1 MQVLKTYYNDSQM
14 TDSNSLVNALMEK
27 PEELSPIITHLAGRE
42 EKKFPLSF
50 LTEGVGNTRS
60 INRFEYEYRVKTHEV
75 NVRPVVRAGGSA
87 AGADPANV
95 TVGGNGTPFTV
106 VFPDKWFIFPYTLV
120 SQTGKLARIMAEP
133 VQVSEGFEY
142 TLQQVEP
149 GAAGLSADADGTG
162 DLAVGALWGMLY
174 ANVGLDFSRGNASNW
189 TAPGMVRSKI
199 GTIRKSYQFSGNAK
213 DYVAEFELPLKEGS
227 STKLWMD
234 YEEYRHMLK
243 FKEECEMY
251 YWYGQR
257 THDDAGRTTMVDENG
272 QPVIS
277 GPGLFEQIINK
288 DTYSTLTQQK
298 IEDTIGDLFY
308 GMTDATDKQVTLFTG
323 VGGARE
329 FDKAM
334 RNYYS
339 SGTGTGS
346 AGANRSYLT
355 TSESKFITGSG
366 RNLGITGYF
375 TSYDHIDGHT
385 VNVVKVPL
393 FDHGPVAQ
401 ASKKHP
407 ETGLPLESYR
417 MTFVDQSSYDGENNL
432 QMINKKGREMLRWCV
447 AGSVVPK
454 GFAETDTRASD
465 VDGASVHML
474 KTAGIL
480 LRRFDTSLDLTCT
493 AS

>member
-1 MQVLKTYYNDSQM
+1 MALMQVLKTYYNDSQM

-27 PEELSPIITHLAGRE
+27 PAELSPIITHLAGRE

-50 LTEGVGNTRS
+50 LTEGVGNTKS
-60 INRFEYEYRVKTHEV
+60 IDRYEYEYRVKTHEV
-75 NVRPVVRAGGSA
+75 NVRPVIAATGTGAGGSTF
-87 AGADPANV
+87 N
-95 TVGGNGTPFTV
+95 V
-106 VFPDKWFIFPYTLV
+106 VFPDRWFVFPYTLV
-120 SQTGKLARIMAEP
+120 SESGVLARIMEEP
-133 VQVSEGFEY
+133 VQVSNGYRY
-142 TLQQVEP
+142 TLKFVSPDAAAMTEDAGDVLP
-149 GAAGLSADADGTG
+149 GAM
-162 DLAVGALWGMLY
+162 WGMLY
-174 ANVGLDFSRGNASNW
+174 ANVGIDFSRGNASNW
-189 TAPGMVRSKI
+189 SAPGLVRSKI

-213 DYVAEFELPLKEGS
+213 DYVAEFELPMKEGKT
-227 STKLWMD
+227 TKMWMD

-257 THDDAGRTTMVDENG
+257 TYSNDGTNRMTDENG

-288 DTYSTLTQQK
+288 DTYSTLTQKK
-298 IEDTIGDLFY
+298 IEDVIGDLFY

-323 VGGARE
+323 IGGARE

-334 RNYYS
+334 RNYYA
-339 SGTGTGS
+339 SGVGTSTGIT
-346 AGANRSYLT
+346 AGQRGYLT
-355 TSESKFITGSG
+355 STESKFITGSG
-366 RNLGITGYF
+366 RSLGISGYF
-375 TSYDHIDGHT
+375 TSYDHVDGHT

-401 ASKKHP
+401 ASKRHP
-407 ETGLPLESYR
+407 DTGLPLESYR
-417 MTFVDQSSYDGENNL
+417 MVFVDQSTYDGQNNL
-432 QMINKKGREMLRWCV
+432 QMINKKGREMLRWAV
-447 AGSVVPK
+447 AGSVVPN
-454 GFAETDTRASD
+454 GFTQTDTRASD
-465 VDGASVHML
+465 IDGASVHML

>member
-1 MQVLKTYYNDSQM
+1 MALTQVLKTYYNDQQM
-14 TDSNSLVNALMEK
+14 TDTNSLVNALMEK

-50 LTEGVGNTRS
+50 LTEGVGNTKS
-60 INRFEYEYRVKTHEV
+60 IDRFEYEYRVKTHEV
-75 NVRPVVRAGGSA
+75 NVRPVVSGPSGTAGAGGQ
-87 AGADPANV
+87 V
-95 TVGGNGTPFTV
+95 FKLT
-106 VFPDKWFIFPYTLV
+106 FPDKWFIFPYTLV
-120 SQTGKLARIMAEP
+120 SQSGVLARIMEQP
-133 VQVSEGFEY
+133 VPVAGGYEYSLKLVSPD
-142 TLQQVEP
+142 QASMP
-149 GAAGLSADADGTG
+149 AADMAAG
-162 DLAVGALWGMLY
+162 ALFGMLY
-174 ANVGLDFSRGNASNW
+174 ANVGIDFSRGNASNW
-189 TAPGMVRSKI
+189 TAPGLVRSKI
-199 GTIRKSYQFSGNAK
+199 GTVRKSYHFAGNAK
-213 DYVAEFELPLKEGS
+213 DYVAQFELPTKEGS

-251 YWYGQR
+251 YWYGQK
-257 THDDAGRTTMVDENG
+257 TYGSNGVNEMLDENG
-272 QPVIS
+272 QPVLA

-288 DTYSTLTQQK
+288 DTYSTLTQKK
-298 IEDTIGDLFY
+298 IENVIGDLFY

-329 FDKAM
+329 FDKAL

-339 SGTGTGS
+339 GN
-346 AGANRSYLT
+346 AYLQT
-355 TSESKFITGSG
+355 TESKFITGSG
-366 RNLGITGYF
+366 RSLGISGYF
-375 TSYDHIDGHT
+375 TSYDHIDGHR

-432 QMINKKGREMLRWCV
+432 QMINKKGREMLRWAV

-454 GFAETDTRASD
+454 GFAESDTRASD
-465 VDGASVHML
+465 IDGASVHML

-480 LRRFDTSLDLTCT
+480 LRRFDTSLDLQCV

>member
-1 MQVLKTYYNDSQM
+1 MALMQVLKTYYNDSQM
-14 TDSNSLVNALMEK
+14 TDTNSLVNALMEK

-60 INRFEYEYRVKTHEV
+60 IDRYEYEYRVKTHEV
-75 NVRPVVRAGGSA
+75 NVRPIVRTLNA
-87 AGADPANV
+87 ATDTNVGA
-95 TVGGNGTPFTV
+95 NGTPFEV
-106 VFPDKWFIFPYTLV
+106 VFPDKWFVFPYTLV
-120 SQTGKLARIMAEP
+120 SQSGELARIMKDPEP
-133 VQVSEGFEY
+133 VGEGYKY
-142 TLQQVEP
+142 TLQLVKP
-149 GAAGLSADADGTG
+149 GAGGLSTAAGE
-162 DLAVGALWGMLY
+162 DLAAGALWGMLF
-174 ANVGLDFSRGNASNW
+174 ANVGIDFSRGNASNW
-189 TAPGMVRSKI
+189 TAPGLVRSKI
-199 GTIRKSYQFSGNAK
+199 GTVRKSYQFSGNAK
-213 DYVAEFELPLKEGS
+213 DYVAQFELPMKEGR

-251 YWYGQR
+251 YWYGEK
-257 THDDAGRTTMVDENG
+257 TYNDKGVNTMLDENG

-288 DTYSTLTQQK
+288 DTYSTLTENK
-298 IEDTIGDLFY
+298 LNAVIGDLFY
-308 GMTDATDKQVTLFTG
+308 GMTDATDKQVTLYTG

-329 FDKAM
+329 FDKAL
-334 RNYYS
+334 RNYY
-339 SGTGTGS
+339 GNN
-346 AGANRSYLT
+346 AILQT
-355 TSESKFITGSG
+355 TESKFITGSG

-375 TSYDHIDGHT
+375 TSYDHIDGHR

-401 ASKKHP
+401 ASLKHP
-407 ETGLPLESYR
+407 ESGLPLESYR
-417 MTFVDQSSYDGENNL
+417 MVFVDQSTYDGENNL
-432 QMINKKGREMLRWCV
+432 QMLNKKGREMMRWAV

-454 GFAETDTRASD
+454 GFTGSDTRASD
-465 VDGASVHML
+465 IDGASVHML

-480 LRRFDTSLDLTCT
+480 LRRFDTSLDLQCV

>member
-1 MQVLKTYYNDSQM
+1 MALTQVLKTYYNDQQM
-14 TDSNSLVNALMEK
+14 TDTNSLVNALMEK

-50 LTEGVGNTRS
+50 LTEGVGNTKS
-60 INRFEYEYRVKTHEV
+60 IDRFEYEYRVKTHEV
-75 NVRPVVRAGGSA
+75 NVRPVVDSAGTGAGGSH
-87 AGADPANV
+87 
-95 TVGGNGTPFTV
+95 FTV
-106 VFPDKWFIFPYTLV
+106 TFPDKWFVFPYTLV
-120 SQTGKLARIMAEP
+120 SQSGALARIMSEP
-133 VQVSEGFEY
+133 VPDAGGYKY
-142 TLQQVEP
+142 TLKLVSPDQ
-149 GAAGLSADADGTG
+149 GALSSSAGG
-162 DLAVGALWGMLY
+162 DLAAGALWGMLY
-174 ANVGLDFSRGNASNW
+174 ANVGVDFSRGNASNW
-189 TAPGMVRSKI
+189 SAPGLVRSKI
-199 GTIRKSYQFSGNAK
+199 GTIRKSYHFSGNAK
-213 DYVAEFELPLKEGS
+213 DYVAQFTLPMKEGQ
-227 STKLWMD
+227 STQLWMD

-251 YWYGQR
+251 YWYGQK
-257 THDDAGRTTMVDENG
+257 TYGNSGVNEMLDENG

-288 DTYSTLTQQK
+288 DTYSTLTQKK
-298 IEDTIGDLFY
+298 IEDVIGDLFY
-308 GMTDATDKQVTLFTG
+308 GMTDATDKQVTLYTG

-329 FDKAM
+329 FDKAL
-334 RNYYS
+334 RNYY
-339 SGTGTGS
+339 GTGNT
-346 AGANRSYLT
+346 YLQ
-355 TSESKFITGSG
+355 TSEAKFITGSG

-375 TSYDHIDGHT
+375 NSYEHIDGHR

-401 ASKKHP
+401 ASAKHP

-417 MTFVDQSSYDGENNL
+417 MTFVDQSTYDGENNL

-447 AGSVVPK
+447 GGSVVPK

-465 VDGASVHML
+465 IDGASVHML

-480 LRRFDTSLDLTCT
+480 LRRFDTSLDLQCV

>member
-1 MQVLKTYYNDSQM
+1 MALMQVLKSYYNDQQM
-14 TDSNSLVNALMEK
+14 TDTNSLVNALLEK

-50 LTEGVGNTRS
+50 LSEGVGNTRS
-60 INRFEYEYRVKTHEV
+60 IDRFEYEYRVKTHEV
-75 NVRPVVRAGGSA
+75 NVRPVVSSTGTGAGGA
-87 AGADPANV
+87 M
-95 TVGGNGTPFTV
+95 FTI

-120 SQTGKLARIMAEP
+120 SNEGSLARIMQEP
-133 VQVSEGFEY
+133 KVVGGGYEY
-142 TLQQVEP
+142 TLQLVSPDNSTGLVAGEV
-149 GAAGLSADADGTG
+149 AA
-162 DLAVGALWGMLY
+162 GALWGQLY
-174 ANVGLDFSRGNASNW
+174 ANVGIDFSRGNASNW
-189 TAPGMVRSKI
+189 TAPGLVRSKI
-199 GTIRKSYQFSGNAK
+199 GTVRKSYHFSGNAK
-213 DYVAEFELPLKEGS
+213 DYVAEFTLPLKEGQ
-227 STKLWMD
+227 TTNLWMD

-251 YWYGQR
+251 YWYGQK
-257 THDDAGRTTMVDENG
+257 TYDDSGANKMLDENG

-288 DTYSTLTQQK
+288 DTYSTLTQKK

-323 VGGARE
+323 IGGARE
-329 FDKAM
+329 FDKAL
-334 RNYYS
+334 RNYYATGV
-339 SGTGTGS
+339 SGGNIG
-346 AGANRSYLT
+346 AGNGNAYLRT
-355 TSESKFITGSG
+355 TESKFITGSG
-366 RNLGITGYF
+366 RSLGITGYF
-375 TSYDHIDGHT
+375 TSYDHIDGHR

-407 ETGLPLESYR
+407 ESGLPLESYR

-432 QMINKKGREMLRWCV
+432 QMIQKKGREMLRWCV

-454 GFAETDTRASD
+454 GFTETDTRASD
-465 VDGASVHML
+465 IDGASVHML